1 MKIRL
6 GLLFSLALLASAV
19 QAESFQVKDVR
30 LEGLQRVE
38 PGLVLRNFD
47 VDSGD
52 QVDQSSLATATRRVF
67 KTGYFDDI
75 QIARDGDVLVLTLQE
90 RPAISLIRLEG
101 NKAIEDEALLKGLEQ
116 TGLREGDVFKRATL
130 EKIRL
135 DLLRMY
141 AGQGRYGADIQTEI
155 EQLSGNRVALNI
167 DIKEGKVATIQH
179 INIIGNSVFVDEDL
193 KDLFS
198 LKLPSFW
205 KFFSDDDK
213 YAREKLAGD
222 LERLRSHYM
231 DQGYVNF
238 SIDSSQVSISPDKK
252 HVYITINITEGDQ
265 FTVRDVGVAGELV
278 IDERKLLDAIV
289 VEPGTV
295 FSRKDMTLSQEAV
308 RRKLGDNGY
317 LFANVSPVPELND
330 DKTISL
336 KYFISPG
343 KRTYVRRI
351 NVRGNTKTADAVTR
365 RSLSQMEGGIASTAA
380 IERSKERV
388 AQTGYF
394 RDINVE
400 TVPVP
405 GTDDQVDLEYS
416 VVEDNTGNFTAS
428 VGFSQTSGA
437 ILNLSVSQDN
447 FLGSGDNVSFGI
459 TNSDSVT
466 EYKFSY
472 FEPYYTVDGVS
483 RGYNFFLRETDYE
496 EEDISSF
503 STDEWGAGVTFGYP
517 IDDYQRLSFGLS
529 VEGVKIKPSTD
540 VAAEVSAFIAQE
552 GDTYTNFIAKAS
564 WSNNHLNRR
573 IFPTNGYSHSA
584 SVEVGVPGSDLSYH
598 KEEYKYRMYQPLSED
613 SGWVLSTRARLGYA
627 GTMGGNDYPFFK
639 NFYGG
644 GLRSVRGFDA
654 NSLGPRDSNNDPFGG
669 TAAIDFSGELIFPIP
684 FIQDSNSMRTLL
696 FADAGNVF
704 QMDCPAGSSNCES
717 GIKFDEIRYSVGL
730 GFSWLTPIGP
740 LSFAFSKPMNAKD
753 GDDEQFFEFALGR
766 TF

>member
-6 GLLFSLALLASAV
+6 GLLFSLALLTSVA

-52 QVDQSSLATATRRVF
+52 LVDQSSLASATRRVF

-90 RPAISLIRLEG
+90 RPAVSLIRLEG

-155 EQLSGNRVALNI
+155 ESLSGNRVALNI

-179 INIIGNSVFVDEDL
+179 INIVGNTVFVDEDL

-252 HVYITINITEGDQ
+252 HVYITVNITEGDQ
-265 FTVRDVGVAGELV
+265 FTVRDIDVAGELV
-278 IDERKLLDAIV
+278 INEQKLLDVIV
-289 VEPGTV
+289 VEPGAI
-295 FSRKDMTLSQEAV
+295 FSRKDMTVSQEAL
-308 RRKLGDNGY
+308 RRTLGDSGY

-336 KYFISPG
+336 KYFVSPG

-351 NVRGNTKTADAVTR
+351 NVKGNTKTADNVAR
-365 RSLSQMEGGIASTAA
+365 RSLSQMEGGLASTAA

-400 TVPVP
+400 TLPVP

-428 VGFSQTSGA
+428 VGFSQTSGM

-447 FLGSGDNVSFGI
+447 FLGSGDNVSFGV

-483 RGYNFFLRETDYE
+483 RGYNFFVRETDYA

-529 VEGVKIKPSTD
+529 VEGVKIKTVGTTAD
-540 VAAEVSAFIAQE
+540 EVKAFIAEE
-552 GDTYTNFIAKAS
+552 GDTYNNFIAKGS
-564 WSNNHLNRR
+564 WSENHLNRR
-573 IFPTNGYSHSA
+573 IFPTSGYSHNA
-584 SVEVGVPGSDLSYH
+584 SIEMGVPGSDLTYH
-598 KEEYKYRMYQPLSED
+598 KEEYKFRIYKPLSDAEN
-613 SGWVLSTRARLGYA
+613 WVLSGRSRLGYA
-627 GTMGGNDYPFFK
+627 GVMGGNDYPFYK

-644 GLRSVRGFDA
+644 GLRSVRGYDA

-669 TAAIDFSGELIFPIP
+669 TAVIDFSGELIFPIP
-684 FIQDSNSMRTLL
+684 FVKESSSMRTLV

-717 GIKFDEIRYSVGL
+717 GIKLDEIRYSVGFGL
-730 GFSWLTPIGP
+730 SWLTPIGP
-740 LSFAFSKPMNAKD
+740 LSFAFSEPLNAKD
-753 GDDEQFFEFALGR
+753 GDDQQFFEFALGR

>member
-1 MKIRL
+1 MKIRF
-6 GLLFSLALLASAV
+6 GLLLSLALLSATA
-19 QAESFQVKDVR
+19 QADSFQVTDVR

-47 VDSGD
+47 VDTGD
-52 QVDQSSLATATRRVF
+52 TVDQSSLAAATRRVF

-75 QIARDGDVLVLTLQE
+75 QIDRDGGVLVVKLRE
-90 RPAISLIRLEG
+90 RPAVSLIRLDG

-130 EKIRL
+130 EKIKL

-141 AGQGRYGADIQTEI
+141 AGQGRYGADIETEI
-155 EQLSGNRVALNI
+155 ERLSDNRVALNI

-179 INIIGNSVFVDEDL
+179 INIVGNTVFEDEKL

-222 LERLRSHYM
+222 LERLRSQYM
-231 DQGYVNF
+231 DRGYVNF

-265 FTVRDVGVAGELV
+265 YTVGEIGVAGELV
-278 IDERKLLDAIV
+278 VPEEELLKVITV
-289 VEPGTV
+289 VPGEV
-295 FSRKDMTLSQEAV
+295 FSRQAMTESQDALSRE
-308 RRKLGDNGY
+308 LGNQGY

-336 KYFISPG
+336 KYFVTPG

-351 NVRGNTKTADAVTR
+351 NIRGNTRTGDSVAR
-365 RSLSQMEGGIASTAA
+365 RSLTQMEGGIASTAA
-380 IERSKERV
+380 IERSKEKV

-405 GTDDQVDLEYS
+405 GTDDQVDLDYS
-416 VVEDNTGNFTAS
+416 VIEDETGNFTAS
-428 VGFSQTSGA
+428 VGFSRNSGA
-437 ILNLSVSQDN
+437 VFNLSVSQDN

-459 TNSDSVT
+459 TNSDTIT
-466 EYKFSY
+466 EYSFSY

-483 RGYNFFLRETDYE
+483 RGYNFYIRETDYDE
-496 EEDISSF
+496 ADISSF

-517 IDDYQRLSFGLS
+517 IDDYQRLSFGAS
-529 VEGVKIKPSTD
+529 VEGITINTFSKT
-540 VAAEVSAFIAQE
+540 AAEVNQFIATE
-552 GDTYTNFIAKAS
+552 GDSYTNFIGKIS
-564 WSNNHLNRR
+564 WSDNHLNRH
-573 IFPTNGYSHSA
+573 IFPTSGYSHNA
-584 SVEVGVPGSDLSYH
+584 SMEIGIPGSDLTYH
-598 KEEYKYRMYQPLSED
+598 KEEYKFRMYQPLSDAEE
-613 SGWVLSTRARLGYA
+613 WVISTRARVGYA
-627 GTMGGNDYPFFK
+627 GALGGNDYPFFK
-639 NFYGG
+639 HFYSG
-644 GLRSVRGFDA
+644 GLRSVRGFDS

-669 TAAIDFSGELIFPIP
+669 TAAFDISGELIFPIP
-684 FIQDSNSMRTLL
+684 FVEDTSSMRTLL

-704 QMDCPAGSSNCES
+704 QMDCLAGSTNCES
-717 GIKFDEIRYSVGL
+717 GIKFEEIRYSVGF

-740 LSFAFSKPMNAKD
+740 LSFAFSEPLNAKA